1 MRTTKAPGIWWHA
14 GRTIWSMEATL
25 GYVAAAAV
33 ALWGVAHAIPARRVV
48 AGFAP
53 ISPDNRRILLQEW
66 LAEAF
71 AMWGIGAVVVATTA
85 TVGAEGSVWVYR
97 VTAGLLIA
105 LAVLTVMTGARTPG
119 IWFKICPILLTGSAA
134 MLLAAS
140 WL

>member
-1 MRTTKAPGIWWHA
+1 
-14 GRTIWSMEATL
+14 MEATL

-33 ALWGVAHAIPARRVV
+33 ALWGVAHAIPTRSVV

-53 ISPDNRRILLQEW
+53 ISPDNRRVLLQEW

-71 AMWGIGAVVVATTA
+71 AMWGISAVIVATTA

-97 VTAGLLIA
+97 VTAGLLIS

-119 IWFKICPILLTGSAA
+119 IWFKLCPILLTGSAA